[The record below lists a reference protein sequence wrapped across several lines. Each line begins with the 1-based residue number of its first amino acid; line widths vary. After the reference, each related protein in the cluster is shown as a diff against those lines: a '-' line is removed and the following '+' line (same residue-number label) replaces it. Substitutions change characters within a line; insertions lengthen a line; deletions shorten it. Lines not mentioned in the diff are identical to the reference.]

1 MDIQTMREGNRRARP
16 NVLGDLV
23 TINVGLEFVRGQHHD
38 EITPGCRV
46 GDVHD
51 LEPSGLSLGAARGI
65 RAKRDRHIGDA
76 AVLQVGSVGVALASV
91 ADDNDFLFLDQADI
105 GITIVIDSHGLV
117 SPS

>member
-1 MDIQTMREGNRRARP
+1 MDIQTMREGNRGARP
-16 NVLGDLV
+16 NVLGNLV
-23 TINVGLEFVRGQHHD
+23 PIDVGLELVRGQHHD
-38 EITPGCRV
+38 EITPGRRL

-51 LEPSGLSLGAARGI
+51 LEAGRLCLGAARGI
-65 RAKRDRHIGDA
+65 RAKRDGHIGNT
-76 AVLQVGSVGVALASV
+76 AVLEVGGMGMALTSI